1 MEDDATTHAE
11 TPRAANRKAGAVDP
25 PSRYRLMEV
34 IGEGGM
40 GRVYRAHDTTL
51 GRDVAIKIIETELP
65 AGPDKTQ
72 QRERFVRE
80 ARAAARLVHPNIVA
94 VHDVDPEAGWLV
106 MDLVEGKSLRELAG
120 TGPLPAPLVR
130 TIAAQVLSA
139 LAAAHASGVIHRD
152 IKPSNIIIG
161 AGDKITLVDFGV
173 ARLMDVELTKTGDS
187 LGTPAYMAPEQIR
200 GGTVDARTDLYALG
214 ATLYELVTGTRMIAF
229 ESPGAEAMA
238 QIDKA
243 CRGDRG
249 LAQVIVRCLQ
259 GDPLARFD
267 SAQQATIALSRRQRP
282 KVSRAAL
289 AAVAVFALG
298 GGGFAAWRT
307 YRAPGDPRYAQAF
320 TLAQRGEHDR
330 AGELLAAYLVDHPG
344 DADALAMKFLADWWS
359 GGVVTDQSKRAIDA
373 HLDPSQR
380 AMVLGIDLI
389 TQRRETEAI
398 AYLESAEREHPAGVE
413 TLYALGEAQWHGQ
426 ELEQGAATLE
436 RAFLLDPRWE
446 MALHHVVEF
455 RLSRGEATR
464 LVPIADKLRA
474 VDPETAAALDCKIL
488 VGQRKYAEAAS
499 SALAAMTALPPSP
512 EIDICL
518 AQAQA
523 LAGDLDAGMA
533 TAKKAFELWPIDLRE
548 WGGFAQYAEFFL
560 YRGQLAEY
568 LALVRGKP
576 SRQSVIAQAL
586 WKPQPE
592 LHETAPSG
600 PGMRMPPLGAAVF
613 VLVGWTQ
620 DRDEIAVYGD
630 YPEPEV
636 KAFGIGL
643 WAEKRG
649 DLVKAI
655 ASYRRA
661 LEVPQK
667 GDMRML
673 VAHALARTLR
683 ASGDDKGAA
692 AACEEVVSPREYQTY
707 RAVLLPDCL
716 VWTGQPKRLLAAWT
730 GSFELPAVAAAR
742 AAH

>member
-1 MEDDATTHAE
+1 
-11 TPRAANRKAGAVDP
+11 
-25 PSRYRLMEV
+25 
-34 IGEGGM
+34 M
-40 GRVYRAHDTTL
+40 GRVYRARDTTL
-51 GRDVAIKIIETELP
+51 NRDVAIKIIETELP

-94 VHDVDPEAGWLV
+94 VHDVDPDAGWLV
-106 MDLVEGKSLRELAG
+106 MDLVEGRSLRDVAG
-120 TGPLPAPLVR
+120 DGPLPPRLVR
-130 TIAAQVLSA
+130 AIATQVLSA

-152 IKPSNIIIG
+152 IKPSNIILG
-161 AGDKITLVDFGV
+161 AGEKVTLVDFGV

-187 LGTPAYMAPEQIR
+187 LGTPAYMAPEQMR

-229 ESPGAEAMA
+229 ESPSAAAMA
-238 QIDKA
+238 QIETS
-243 CRGDRG
+243 CGSDRA
-249 LAQVIVRCLQ
+249 LAHVIVRCLQ
-259 GDPLARFD
+259 GDPASRFG
-267 SAQQATIALSRRQRP
+267 SATEATAVLSRAVRRRVP
-282 KVSRAAL
+282 RALIAAIVLL
-289 AAVAVFALG
+289 AAGA
-298 GGGFAAWRT
+298 GGFAWWRT
-307 YRAPGDPRYAQAF
+307 HRAPADPRFAQAF

-330 AGELLAAYLVDHPG
+330 AGEILTAYLVDHPD

-359 GGVVTDQSKRAIDA
+359 GGVVTEQSKRAVGA

-380 AMVLGIDLI
+380 AMVLGIELI
-389 TQRRETEAI
+389 TKRRETEAI
-398 AYLESAEREHPAGVE
+398 AYLENADREHPAGVE

-426 ELEQGAATLE
+426 QLEQGAATLE
-436 RAFLLDPRWE
+436 RAFLLDPRWQ

-455 RLSRGEATR
+455 RLSRGEAER
-464 LVPIADKLRA
+464 LVPIADKLRS

-488 VGQRKYAEAAS
+488 IGERKYPQAAS

-533 TAKKAFELWPIDLRE
+533 TAKKAFDLWPIDLRE

-560 YRGQLAEY
+560 YHGQLAEY
-568 LALVRGKP
+568 VKLVSAKP
-576 SRQSVIAQAL
+576 SRQSTIAQAL
-586 WKPQPE
+586 WRPQPE
-592 LHETAPSG
+592 LFETPPTG

-620 DRDEIAVYGD
+620 GRDEVAVYGD

-636 KAFGIGL
+636 KAFGVGL
-643 WAEKRG
+643 WAEKKG

-661 LEVPQK
+661 LDVPQK

-673 VAHALARTLR
+673 VSHALARTLR
-683 ASGDDKGAA
+683 MTGDDKGAA

-742 AAH
+742 KMP